1 MRASTFLALEQQD
14 DPKVFLT
21 TIFQLRNQFNHEI
34 FFFKPKVTFPINNAS
49 VRQFA
54 TTDEGALTLSL
65 VRELLT
71 FFNMQF
77 TLSVFD
83 PESCEEVAYQ
93 HTTRTAL
100 ASQFGLDSV
109 KPDEPILQSLI
120 SKLLKKSP
128 ASTEEFGEQKRAPE
142 KTNNIP
148 KGKFFWIYNLPK
160 INVRYS

>member
-1 MRASTFLALEQQD
+1 
-14 DPKVFLT
+14 
-21 TIFQLRNQFNHEI
+21 
-34 FFFKPKVTFPINNAS
+34 
-49 VRQFA
+49 
-54 TTDEGALTLSL
+54 
-65 VRELLT
+65 
-71 FFNMQF
+71 MQF

-83 PESCEEVAYQ
+83 PESCEDVAYQ

-148 KGKFFWIYNLPK
+148 KGLFF
-160 INVRYS
+160 